1 MSIGP
6 LGGLMGS
13 VAGTSLAQTKGSEVE
28 RAQQDQGAQQRQVK
42 NETRA
47 EAAAGIGETDG
58 QDHETGERDA
68 DGRRLWERRGAA
80 RSKPDAPPDAAA
92 AGVDTPPP
100 RPADPT
106 GQSGSQLDLTG

>member
-13 VAGTSLAQTKGSEVE
+13 VAGAPLAQAKGSEVE
-28 RAQQDQGAQQRQVK
+28 RAQQDQATQERQVRS
-42 NETRA
+42 ETRA
-47 EAAAGIGETDG
+47 DAAAGIGETDG

-68 DGRRLWERRGAA
+68 DGRRLWERSATGDKKGEPSAA
-80 RSKPDAPPDAAA
+80 DAAS
-92 AGVDTPPP
+92 
-100 RPADPT
+100 RPARGKDPT